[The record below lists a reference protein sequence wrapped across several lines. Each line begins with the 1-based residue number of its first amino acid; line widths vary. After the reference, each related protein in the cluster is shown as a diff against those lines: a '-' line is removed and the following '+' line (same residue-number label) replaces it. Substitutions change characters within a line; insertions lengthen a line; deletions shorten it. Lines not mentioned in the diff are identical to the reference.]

1 MWWRLSLSS
10 LYQIWIDELLRQ
22 VKLKGENPW
31 SGLDTEIKDS
41 KSWLTHVFQCLA
53 SDSERDFFVQDSA
66 RQQLLREV
74 FVSKTDS
81 ETQSLTYSA
90 SLMYD
95 DYLSHSKLSD
105 PRTLNSPALRL
116 PPISSTLI
124 RENRNKIAETE
135 SEVGRILQR
144 FLISWNSVHNF
155 P

>member
-1 MWWRLSLSS
+1 M
-10 LYQIWIDELLRQ
+10 
-22 VKLKGENPW
+22 
-31 SGLDTEIKDS
+31 
-41 KSWLTHVFQCLA
+41 FQCLA

-144 FLISWNSVHNF
+144 FLIS
-155 P
+155 